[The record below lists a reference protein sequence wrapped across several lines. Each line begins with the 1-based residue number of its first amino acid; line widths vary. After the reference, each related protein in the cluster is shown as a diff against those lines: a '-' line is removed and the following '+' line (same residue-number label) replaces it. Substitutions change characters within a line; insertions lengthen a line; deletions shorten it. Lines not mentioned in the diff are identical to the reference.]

1 MLGGSYL
8 HDFNKRRQK
17 SLEPVS
23 IKTIEDLLV
32 FIWKGDNSN
41 KNDNIKVNSDGSID
55 IYGSISLSNCLLNK
69 MPFKFN
75 IVTGSFTCNGN
86 KLTDLDGCPNYVG
99 GNFICSENKLT
110 TLKGCPQEVGGMF
123 NCHSNRL
130 KTLEYCPSEVGENF
144 HCEDNLLTELDIS
157 SVIGGDLYCS
167 GNMIDPDNCNF
178 YGEVKGKISF

>member
-1 MLGGSYL
+1 MRYLEMFESYTAKERKVK
-8 HDFNKRRQK
+8 DEIYSKWITN
-17 SLEPVS
+17 VS
-23 IKTIEDLLV
+23 IHTECTKYGIENYTINE
-32 FIWKGDNSN
+32 
-41 KNDNIKVNSDGSID
+41 DGSID
-55 IYGSISLSNCLLNK
+55 VDGHVDLGTKNLYKIPL
-69 MPFKFN
+69 KFN

>member
-1 MLGGSYL
+1 MRHIIKYNEMLGGSYL

-99 GNFICSENKLT
+99 GNF
-110 TLKGCPQEVGGMF
+110 